1 MALIETLFRKGKK
14 SKAYK
19 KLTVSGEVE
28 MEKFIKEIIR
38 LAEKEKIS
46 MEVMN
51 QLPYFLKKELK
62 RNSERLEKEKAFT
75 VSERY

>member
-1 MALIETLFRKGKK
+1 MTLVGILFRKGRK

-19 KLTVSGEVE
+19 KLTVSGEME
-28 MEKFIKEIIR
+28 MKKFINKIMR
-38 LAEKEKIS
+38 LAEEEKIS

-75 VSERY
+75 VSQRC